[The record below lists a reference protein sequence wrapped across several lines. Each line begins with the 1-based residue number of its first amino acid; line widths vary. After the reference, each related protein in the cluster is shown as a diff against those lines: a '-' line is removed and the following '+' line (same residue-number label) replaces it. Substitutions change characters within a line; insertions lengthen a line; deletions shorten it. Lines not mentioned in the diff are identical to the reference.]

1 MLTSAFE
8 DGFGGMQ
15 DWMTL
20 LMSISML
27 LPIVTA
33 AVGALSTAKLG
44 NAAATML
51 EALGEEVY
59 ANKIKETMANEKA
72 SWAVKMKT
80 ILLNVAEGVTK
91 ALGLGFP

>member
-1 MLTSAFE
+1 
-8 DGFGGMQ
+8 
-15 DWMTL
+15 MTL
-20 LMSISML
+20 LMSLSML
-27 LPIVTA
+27 LPIVTT

-51 EALGEEVY
+51 EALGEAEY
-59 ANKIKETMANEKA
+59 AKKIKETMALETA

-80 ILLNVAEGVTK
+80 ILLNVAKGISA